1 MEISTLL
8 KNKLADV
15 IDLSNQFNTAIK
27 TLEFNDSDGISNCQ
41 TLLSNILY
49 RFNSF
54 VVLYNE
60 LNHALTIEDNIT
72 NS

>member
-54 VVLYNE
+54 FVLYNE
-60 LNHALTIEDNIT
+60 LNHAITIEDNTT

>member
-15 IDLSNQFNTAIK
+15 VDLSNQFNTAIK
-27 TLEFNDSDGISNCQ
+27 TLEFNDSDCISNCQ

-54 VVLYNE
+54 VVLNNE
-60 LNHALTIEDNIT
+60 LNHVVTIDDNTT